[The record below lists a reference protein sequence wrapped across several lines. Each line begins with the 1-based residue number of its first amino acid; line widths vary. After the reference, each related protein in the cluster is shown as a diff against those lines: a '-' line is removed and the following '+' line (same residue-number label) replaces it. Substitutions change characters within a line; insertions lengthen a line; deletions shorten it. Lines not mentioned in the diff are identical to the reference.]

1 MKGFNILLVVFWMG
15 FVSLGQENESTP
27 NELSTFGVWVDE
39 SNVGSSKDM
48 MLQYES
54 LSSGDTLQTKF
65 MGKVLEVC
73 QAKGCW
79 MKVELTDGRETMVRF
94 KDYGFFMPKDIAG
107 KNVVVDGIAFVEE
120 MSIDDQKHY
129 AKDAGANH
137 EDLTKITSTKKTYA
151 FEANGV
157 LIKN

>member
-1 MKGFNILLVVFWMG
+1 MKGFNILLVIFWMG

-79 MKVELTDGRETMVRF
+79 MKVELTDGGETMVRF

-129 AKDAGANH
+129 AKDAGANQ
-137 EDLTKITSTKKTYA
+137 EDLSKITSTKRTYA
-151 FEANGV
+151 FEANGA